1 VHQRFAIAV
10 AGSEP
15 DTKLLVQRL
24 VEMVK
29 PGGWIQ
35 IIDLQEWKSDADG
48 RAWQDYFT
56 CLSDMIKVVGS
67 SLQRVDSVRG
77 WFDELG
83 LVGVEEKVIEM
94 NFGMRVDKE
103 MEAIGKR
110 SALLTARQV
119 LEVVQSM

>member
-1 VHQRFAIAV
+1 
-10 AGSEP
+10 
-15 DTKLLVQRL
+15 
-24 VEMVK
+24 
-29 PGGWIQ
+29 
-35 IIDLQEWKSDADG
+35 
-48 RAWQDYFT
+48 
-56 CLSDMIKVVGS
+56 
-67 SLQRVDSVRG
+67 VRG